1 MRAGSVTMGAP
12 IVGGRRTA
20 DRGGSEDST
29 MTGRRLHPTRTA
41 PAEGFGRR
49 LRRLREQAGLS
60 QVALAGEALH
70 PSYVSQLE
78 SGRRAPTDA
87 VVAVLATRLHVPVDD
102 LLGDSPDDD
111 TDLAGA
117 VALAEAALGLGRP
130 DEARALLEPEAERIT
145 PAAVAGAVLVHRLAA
160 AYATSLERLGRL
172 DDAIRLLELM
182 RDAAEL
188 RGSAPT
194 TELLVALMRC
204 SRDAGD
210 LARAIDVGE
219 SARARLNGRPSADLA
234 VHAEL
239 VSTLA
244 GVYSER
250 GDVVR
255 AAVLLEELMHH
266 TDREGTLEQ
275 QASAYWNAAIT
286 AVERGRADEGLLLCD
301 QAALLVQLT
310 ADLRSQ
316 ARLAVTQAWVLL
328 AQSPPRAHE
337 ARELLRAALP
347 RLRQH
352 DSGLSVASAETELA
366 RSELM
371 LGRPEVAA
379 RVARSSL
386 RRLSPDHRVERAR
399 AVAVLGEALQ
409 ATGDLEAGL
418 VALDESAVLLA
429 EAGAGRESAA
439 AWRHLSDVHLAS
451 GDTLRALT
459 AAQHAL
465 DCLGVRA
472 RTGQGSGGD
481 TPAAGPRATAARY
494 PSR

>member
-1 MRAGSVTMGAP
+1 
-12 IVGGRRTA
+12 
-20 DRGGSEDST
+20 

-87 VVAVLATRLHVPVDD
+87 VVAMLAARLHVPVDD
-102 LLGDSPDDD
+102 LLDASPHDEAA
-111 TDLAGA
+111 LAGT

-145 PAAVAGAVLVHRLAA
+145 TAAAGAGLVHRLAS

-172 DDAIRLLELM
+172 DDAIRVLELM

-188 RGSAPT
+188 RGSGPA

-219 SARARLNGRPSADLA
+219 SARVRLNGRPSADLA
-234 VHAEL
+234 AHAEL

-255 AAVLLEELMHH
+255 AAMLLEELMHH
-266 TDREGTLEQ
+266 ADREGTLEQ

-328 AQSPPRAHE
+328 AQSPPRARE

-352 DSGLSVASAETELA
+352 DTALSVASAETELA

-379 RVARSSL
+379 RIARSSL
-386 RRLSPDHRVERAR
+386 GRLSAEHRVERAR

-409 ATGDLEAGL
+409 ATGDREAGL
-418 VALDESAVLLA
+418 AALDESAALLA

-439 AWRHLSDVHLAS
+439 AWRHLSDVHVAS
-451 GDTLRALT
+451 GDTVRALR

-472 RTGQGSGGD
+472 RTGEGADGA
-481 TPAAGPRATAARY
+481 PAAFGSRATAARR